1 MATTNQGGGKARSDD
16 RDPSDAEVSK
26 DAGSKERVP
35 KSDQPTADASLPGR
49 YVACVWDLE
58 CVLELH
64 LDSAGRLQGSFSA
77 DGEPLLMVIGL
88 IDSHGEV
95 SGLIRAHHLEEIFAK
110 FRARLGVDSDVLEVD
125 VTDVD
130 TGLETAA
137 RVLFQRLS

>member
-1 MATTNQGGGKARSDD
+1 MAATHRGGEDAGSDD
-16 RDPSDAEVSK
+16 SDPSGAEVSR
-26 DAGSKERVP
+26 EPVP

-49 YVACVWDLE
+49 YVARVWDLE

-77 DGEPLLMVIGL
+77 DDEPLLLVIGV
-88 IDSHGEV
+88 IHPDGEV
-95 SGLIRAHHLEEIFAK
+95 SGLIRARHLEEVFAK
-110 FRARLGVDSDVLEVD
+110 FRARLRADSDLLEVD

-137 RVLFQRLS
+137 CVLFQRLS

>member
-1 MATTNQGGGKARSDD
+1 MATTSQNGGDARSDD
-16 RDPSDAEVSK
+16 RDPFDAEVSEET
-26 DAGSKERVP
+26 GSRARVP
-35 KSDQPTADASLPGR
+35 ESDQPTADSSLPGR

-58 CVLELH
+58 CVLELR

-88 IDSHGEV
+88 IHPDGEV
-95 SGLIRAHHLEEIFAK
+95 SGLIRSHHLEEVFAK

-137 RVLFQRLS
+137 CVLFQRLS